1 MIAGGRSMK
10 IYHYDDKY
18 AGKNGV
24 NGVKELILALCIGI
38 PGIIAPV
45 ILLALN
51 IITWRL
57 GLAIIILTIAA
68 VSALLHRMSIIVTA
82 SRSAIIDDGDRLY
95 YLTVTPNLRGSSM
108 PSSFSAMMA
117 GSSATYAENSLN
129 AGISA
134 TNFAR
139 SDEFVLQLFKLY
151 RDDQMKTTFD
161 TVMYG
166 KPATVYELLDRDFG
180 REDKKIYR
188 VKCVKNRKRNTTVRI
203 PRVFPEFFE

>member
-1 MIAGGRSMK
+1 MK

-45 ILLALN
+45 VLLALN

-57 GLAIIILTIAA
+57 GLAIVILAIAA

-95 YLTVTPNLRGSSM
+95 
-108 PSSFSAMMA
+108 
-117 GSSATYAENSLN
+117 
-129 AGISA
+129 
-134 TNFAR
+134 
-139 SDEFVLQLFKLY
+139 
-151 RDDQMKTTFD
+151 
-161 TVMYG
+161 
-166 KPATVYELLDRDFG
+166 
-180 REDKKIYR
+180 
-188 VKCVKNRKRNTTVRI
+188 
-203 PRVFPEFFE
+203 